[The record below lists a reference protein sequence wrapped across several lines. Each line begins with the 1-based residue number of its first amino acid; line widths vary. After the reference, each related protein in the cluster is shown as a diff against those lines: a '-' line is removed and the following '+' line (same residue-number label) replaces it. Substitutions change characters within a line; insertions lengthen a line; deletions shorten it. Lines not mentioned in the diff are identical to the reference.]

1 MCPHKFVS
9 VIFLFI
15 QTYVMRVLCIDNL
28 HPLQPDGLRPADKIR
43 EGEVY
48 HVIEQVT
55 IGEHLF
61 FLLAE
66 KLKATRAVLY
76 KSTRFLP
83 CMGEGEVAA
92 VPPELLPILEKSPQ
106 F

>member
-1 MCPHKFVS
+1 
-9 VIFLFI
+9 
-15 QTYVMRVLCIDNL
+15 MRVLCIDNL

-55 IGEHLF
+55 IGEQLF

-76 KSTRFLP
+76 KATRFLP
-83 CMGEGEVAA
+83 CMGEGEVATL
-92 VPPELLPILEKSPQ
+92 PPELLPILEKSPQ

>member
-1 MCPHKFVS
+1 
-9 VIFLFI
+9 
-15 QTYVMRVLCIDNL
+15 MRVLCIDNL
-28 HPLQPDGLRPADKIR
+28 HPLQPAGLRPADKIR

-76 KSTRFLP
+76 KATRFHP
-83 CMGEGEVAA
+83 CMGEGEVAV
-92 VPPELLPILEKSPQ
+92 VPPELMPILEKSPR

>member
-1 MCPHKFVS
+1 
-9 VIFLFI
+9 
-15 QTYVMRVLCIDNL
+15 MRVLCIDNL
-28 HPLQPDGLRPADKIR
+28 HPLQPDGLRPTDKIR

-48 HVIEQVT
+48 HVVEQIT

-76 KSTRFLP
+76 KATRFLP
-83 CMGEGEVAA
+83 CMEKEEITAL
-92 VPPELLPILEKSPQ
+92 PPELLPILEKSPQ